1 MKPVQKLV
9 HCLLFGVF
17 ILLTGCVSVQ
27 QEQQMQQ
34 LPQWQ
39 APRLQDHPDAGRII
53 SLATGTELGLQELVG
68 ELAAAPLVLLGEKH
82 DNPDHHRLQ
91 LWLLQQLELQREQ
104 GSLVLEMLTDAQQP
118 AVEQVR
124 EKLAAGTEVASLTKA
139 LDWNPGW
146 NWQHYGPVVEYAIR
160 QSWPLRAGNLD
171 RDALMSIYRNPTA
184 VPSGPAGEQQV
195 QDELAEII
203 LEAHCGK
210 LPERQVPA
218 MVAVQQQR
226 DLRMARAL
234 LDAPEPGLLIAGSYH
249 VRKDLGVPLYLQ
261 EELPEQDYL
270 VLIFLEAGQTI
281 TPAMA
286 DYVWYTPATEEKDY
300 CADL

>member
-1 MKPVQKLV
+1 MNHAQKIF
-9 HCLLFGVF
+9 HCLLVGIFV
-17 ILLTGCVSVQ
+17 LLTGCVSARQV
-27 QEQQMQQ
+27 QQ

-39 APRLQDHPDAGRII
+39 APRLQDHLDTGRIV
-53 SLATGTELGLQELVG
+53 SLITGRELSPQQLVI
-68 ELAAAPLVLLGEKH
+68 ELAVAPLVLLGEKH
-82 DNPDHHRLQ
+82 DNPDHQRLQ
-91 LWLLQQLELQREQ
+91 LWLLQQLEMQREQ

-118 AVEQVR
+118 AVDLVR
-124 EKLAAGTEVASLTKA
+124 NKLAAGTEIASLTEE
-139 LDWNPGW
+139 LNWNPGW
-146 NWQHYGPVVEYAIR
+146 NWQHYGPVVEYAVR
-160 QSWPLRAGNLD
+160 QPWPLRAGNLD
-171 RDALMSIYRNPTA
+171 RDELMSIYRNPPA
-184 VPSGPAGEQQV
+184 LPSGPAGKQQV
-195 QDELAEII
+195 QGELAEII

-261 EELPEQDYL
+261 AESPEQDYQ

-281 TPAMA
+281 MPAMA
-286 DYVWYTPATEEKDY
+286 DYVWYTPAAEEKDY